1 VALASSVKNLFSRGP
16 VGAQERMLWE
26 HALVTAITGSGFG
39 KAMGF
44 RATEEVF
51 LAGLMHDIGKS
62 VLTLKFPEGYGALLR
77 RVDEEGEDVLTQE
90 LETFGFD
97 HAMVGE
103 ALLRSW
109 NLSESIQ
116 AVVRWHHDPP
126 GAAPEHRR
134 LVALVALGNQVAI
147 DLQIGFGMP
156 DALAGATWEAMD
168 LLALDEQTFQQHRAS
183 TLEALERDKG
193 LITEF

>member
-1 VALASSVKNLFSRGP
+1 
-16 VGAQERMLWE
+16 
-26 HALVTAITGSGFG
+26 
-39 KAMGF
+39 
-44 RATEEVF
+44 
-51 LAGLMHDIGKS
+51 MHDIGKN
-62 VLTLKFPEGYGALLR
+62 VLTLKFPEGYAALLR
-77 RVDEEGEDVLTQE
+77 RVNEQEEDVLALE
-90 LETFGFD
+90 LDTFGFD

-109 NLSESIQ
+109 NLSESLG

-126 GAAPEHRR
+126 RAAPEHRR

-168 LLALDEQTFQQHRAS
+168 LLGLDERTYQDYRTLA
-183 TLEALERDKG
+183 LEALERDKG